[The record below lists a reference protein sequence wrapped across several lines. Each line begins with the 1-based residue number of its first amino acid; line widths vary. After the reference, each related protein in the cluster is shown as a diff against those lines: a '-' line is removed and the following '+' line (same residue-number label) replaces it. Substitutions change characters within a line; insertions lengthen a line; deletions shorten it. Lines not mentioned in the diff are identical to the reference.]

1 MFHCVE
7 LMFLEVILWLIA
19 YLKKNTSIDCPTYF
33 RSTFIAVQK
42 VKIVVFIKIKLVIE
56 NTSGTYY

>member
-1 MFHCVE
+1 
-7 LMFLEVILWLIA
+7 MFLEVILWLIA
-19 YLKKNTSIDCPTYF
+19 YLKKSTSIDCPTYF

-56 NTSGTYY
+56 NISGTYY